1 MPKTG
6 SSIKKYTV
14 PTRAPTR
21 KIVVQSEKS
30 IMFKKKK
37 LTHHDFVVFVVFIV
51 LCVAAVVVKVLW
63 VGEKVV
69 LKKKLIIYPIL
80 CGKP

>member
-1 MPKTG
+1 
-6 SSIKKYTV
+6 
-14 PTRAPTR
+14 
-21 KIVVQSEKS
+21 
-30 IMFKKKK
+30 MFKKKK